1 MPRIPKNRRPATPGH
16 ILATQY
22 LTPLNVTVTDFAGR
36 IGVTRAR
43 LSEII
48 HGRRG
53 ITPDTALR
61 LARVLN
67 TSPDLWLNL
76 QQNVDLF
83 DAVHSSNAAVIERL
97 APLVSARSRGI
108 ALRS

>member
-1 MPRIPKNRRPATPGH
+1 MARIPKNRRPATPGH

-22 LTPLNVTVTDFAGR
+22 LAPLNITVTNFADR

-43 LSEII
+43 LSEIVN
-48 HGRRG
+48 GRRG

-67 TSPDLWLNL
+67 TSPGLWLNL
-76 QQNVDLF
+76 QQNVDLY
-83 DAVHSSNAAVIERL
+83 DALHSETAEEIERL
-97 APLVSARSRGI
+97 RPLIPA
-108 ALRS
+108 